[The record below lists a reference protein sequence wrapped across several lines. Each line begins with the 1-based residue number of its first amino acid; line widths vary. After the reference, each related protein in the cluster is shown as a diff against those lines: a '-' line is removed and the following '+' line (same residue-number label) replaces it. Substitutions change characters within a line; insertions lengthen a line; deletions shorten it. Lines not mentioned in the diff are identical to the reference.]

1 MTSSWTRRVGWA
13 VFLGQAGSYGLR
25 ELTEGSDSGCGLG
38 TRPTRWSPLDVE
50 AAVAMLSALL
60 R

>member
-1 MTSSWTRRVGWA
+1 VDASCRLGCV
-13 VFLGQAGSYGLR
+13 LGQAGSYGLR
-25 ELTEGSDSGCGLG
+25 ELIEGSDSGCGLG